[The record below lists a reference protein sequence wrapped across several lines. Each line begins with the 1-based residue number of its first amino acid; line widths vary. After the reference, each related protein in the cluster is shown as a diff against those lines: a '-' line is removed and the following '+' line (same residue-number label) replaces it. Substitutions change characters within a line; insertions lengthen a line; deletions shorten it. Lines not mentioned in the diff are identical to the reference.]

1 MEYTFLT
8 CPVCGRNLTREE
20 NRFFCKKNHSFDVA
34 RQGYVNL
41 LTVTQKH
48 SKNPGDTRDMVA
60 ARRAFLDRGHY
71 APIAEKVAS
80 LLSPRLPS
88 APAFL
93 DAGCGEGYYL
103 SELMGHFN
111 EGRFLGVDISKDAVR
126 FAAGRNKRALWLTAS
141 AAHLPIGDGSLDG
154 IMSMFA
160 LSVPEEFGRVL
171 KKGGYY
177 LEVTAGRGH
186 LMGLKNLIYSE
197 IIEKHAKTAPELPG
211 FRLVTQETLEFP
223 ISLTTDVEIM
233 QLLSMTPHFWRITK
247 EGAQR
252 AAAASA
258 LQDTAQVELRLY
270 QKIETLAPM

>member
-1 MEYTFLT
+1 MEYTMLT
-8 CPVCGRNLTREE
+8 CPVCGGNLSREG
-20 NRFFCKKNHSFDVA
+20 NRFSCEKNHSFDVA

-71 APIAEKVAS
+71 LAIAEKVSA
-80 LLSPRLPS
+80 LLTPILPE

-103 SELMGHFN
+103 SELMKGFS
-111 EGRFLGVDISKDAVR
+111 GGSFLGVDISKDAVR
-126 FAAGRNKRALWLTAS
+126 FAAGRNKQALWLTSS
-141 AAHLPIGDGSLDG
+141 AAHLPIRGGALDG

-160 LSVPEEFGRVL
+160 LSVPEEFHRVL
-171 KKGGYY
+171 KRGGYY

-197 IIEKHAKTAPELPG
+197 IIEKQAKTTPELPG
-211 FRLVTQETLEFP
+211 FALVSQETLEFP
-223 ISLTTDVEIM
+223 ISLSTNEEIM

-252 AAAASA
+252 AAEATS
-258 LQDTAQVELRLY
+258 LRDTVQVEFRLY
-270 QKIETLAPM
+270 QKIATSSPL